1 MYSDKFL
8 KNSSNVEEH
17 LGTQSTRALKGHLRH
32 SGTQDSQG
40 TEHLGIRALQGLRQ
54 YKST

>member
-1 MYSDKFL
+1 MYSEKFL
-8 KNSSNVEEH
+8 KNSSNIEEH